1 MLIHMHT
8 HIPLRALVLGALCCT
23 GAIRP
28 LQAQTPAPTA
38 TTFRIVVAAG
48 ATYIHQ
54 PPFSYVRGRNPPITV
69 EERETDGGGVAFG
82 GAIELER
89 GRLWGGLSGQVVV
102 PIFSEGTAQLL
113 AAYAGVSRRA
123 LGGTWR
129 VGLGPVLARGDREE
143 RGLRFC
149 LNDCATQ
156 VPDPLVTGGVGLTTV
171 QEWRL
176 SPAVAVGVEGQA
188 ATGAQRFASLRL
200 RLSIGAE
207 QP

>member
-1 MLIHMHT
+1 MLLHMQ
-8 HIPLRALVLGALCCT
+8 IQLPLRAIALCALCLA
-23 GAIRP
+23 GATRP
-28 LQAQTPAPTA
+28 LQAQTPAPTP
-38 TTFRIVVAAG
+38 TTFRIVASGG

-69 EERETDGGGVAFG
+69 EQRETDGGGVAFG

-102 PIFSEGTAQLL
+102 PVFSEGTAQLL

-149 LNDCATQ
+149 LSDCATQ

-171 QEWRL
+171 QEWQL
-176 SPAVAVGVEGQA
+176 SRAVAVGVEGQA

-200 RLSIGAE
+200 RVSIGGE